1 MTDSFTDSS
10 FHREKNILV
19 ENLYCFADLHSFE
32 PTQHL
37 ASFSEKNINFYTHSK
52 ANRYYKVCFYPL
64 CMNRSYNYPWSS
76 DWSKGLSPKEK
87 IIWMYPGNVSNL
99 FLFNKHLV
107 FCFESW
113 EISIVLLVVS
123 YKRSHQNFLKCQN
136 MSNFKK
142 CFQISIKNGR
152 KLMDQ

>member
-1 MTDSFTDSS
+1 MKFNRNSNTDNTTPLQVKEESFRKYIRLQQPGSEFKTS
-10 FHREKNILV
+10 
-19 ENLYCFADLHSFE
+19 CFWGEAMIEH
-32 PTQHL
+32 
-37 ASFSEKNINFYTHSK
+37 IK
-52 ANRYYKVCFYPL
+52 ANRYYKVRFYPL
-64 CMNRSYNYPWSS
+64 CMNPSYNYPWSS

-123 YKRSHQNFLKCQN
+123 
-136 MSNFKK
+136 
-142 CFQISIKNGR
+142 
-152 KLMDQ
+152 